1 MNIVIEFLGA
11 LFLPENKG
19 LNVEMERRGQMRR
32 RDDRIAVTNNSMR
45 VVEEE
50 MDVKRSAEEA
60 AGPSESKEAEVGV
73 VEGGGEVGIGSN
85 WWLRQRKRKSCCGG
99 SHFNRSSKTRRESRV
114 IVAVFGLGNNLMR
127 VHG

>member
-19 LNVEMERRGQMRR
+19 LDLEMERMR
-32 RDDRIAVTNNSMR
+32 RDDRIAVRNSSMR
-45 VVEEE
+45 AVEEE
-50 MDVKRSAEEA
+50 MNVKRSAEEA

-73 VEGGGEVGIGSN
+73 VEGGGEVGISSN
-85 WWLRQRKRKSCCGG
+85 WWVGQRKRKRKSD
-99 SHFNRSSKTRRESRV
+99 SHFNRASKTRRESSV